1 MVAITLTKTCLR
13 HDGVRHGIGET
24 VDVPDNLAA
33 SLISEGLAGLAVIA
47 PTPTG
52 EGGDGST
59 VSPQP
64 PPPPAKK
71 PAKPAE
77 GG

>member
-13 HDGVRHGIGET
+13 HDGHRYGIGET

-33 SLISEGLAGLAVIA
+33 SLIAEGLAIAA

-52 EGGDGST
+52 EDGGGST
-59 VSPQP
+59 VSPS
-64 PPPPAKK
+64 PPAKK

-77 GG
+77 AG

>member
-13 HDGVRHGIGET
+13 HDGHRYGIGET

-33 SLISEGLAGLAVIA
+33 SLIAEGLAGLAIAA

-52 EGGDGST
+52 EDGGGST
-59 VSPQP
+59 VSPSP
-64 PPPPAKK
+64 PPPTKK

-77 GG
+77 AG